1 MRTTIDIDTP
11 ILADLKRLQKREGK
25 SLGRIASELLA
36 EALARRTSAPK
47 KTPHFEW
54 NTTAGRLMV
63 DLADKDAVYQI
74 VDADLAAKLD
84 R

>member
-11 ILADLKRLQKREGK
+11 ILADLKGLQKREGK
-25 SLGRIASELLA
+25 SLGRIVSELLA
-36 EALARRTSAPK
+36 EALGRRRSAPK
-47 KTPHFEW
+47 KTHRFEW

-74 VDADLAAKLD
+74 VDADLAAKPD